1 MPDSTLSQAIKEAY
15 ASAPAASVILHTLEI
30 WHPNFTV
37 PIRVVRDTVT
47 LEATLEAG
55 APRNA
60 GELVSFV
67 GYAFDITPPDVEHSS
82 IPQCVIEIDNV
93 SRDILAQFDL
103 ALGDINPI
111 TVIYRAF
118 LSDDLSG
125 PENDPPLTL
134 TIMSISASVFRIR
147 ATAGFGDLTNKRFP
161 GVDYTAEV
169 FPGLIPQ

>member
-15 ASAPAASVILHTLEI
+15 ASAPSNSVIHHTLEI

-67 GYAFDITPPDVEHSS
+67 GYAFDIVPPEVEHSA

-93 SRDILAQFDL
+93 SRDILAQIDL
-103 ALGDINPI
+103 ALGNVDPI

-118 LSDDLSG
+118 LSTDLSG

-134 TIMSISASVFRIR
+134 TILSITANVFRIR
-147 ATAGFGDLTNKRFP
+147 AMAGFGDLTNKRFP
-161 GVDYTAEV
+161 GLDYTAEV